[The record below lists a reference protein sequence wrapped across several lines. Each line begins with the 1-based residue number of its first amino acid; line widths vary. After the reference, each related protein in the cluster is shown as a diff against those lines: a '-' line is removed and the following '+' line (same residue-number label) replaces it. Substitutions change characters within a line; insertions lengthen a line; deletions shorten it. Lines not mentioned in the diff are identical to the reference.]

1 MNLST
6 ESNFTSSSDAYPL
19 NILCL
24 IVALLISGIKLAISF
39 KLLIEISIEFED
51 WDDLVNI
58 LLEPLGLIKMTL
70 DPTVI

>member
-6 ESNFTSSSDAYPL
+6 ESNFTSAFDACPL

-39 KLLIEISIEFED
+39 KPLIEISIEFED
-51 WDDLVNI
+51 
-58 LLEPLGLIKMTL
+58 
-70 DPTVI
+70 